1 MNQAKGPFSI
11 KKIDSRIRCCF
22 SGTPVKVAAWFL
34 ASKKEHAHANSLW
47 RHRYPYLPEMQKFH
61 APDEAHTA
69 SIAGRR
75 FRKADFYLP
84 GLPL

>member
-1 MNQAKGPFSI
+1 
-11 KKIDSRIRCCF
+11 
-22 SGTPVKVAAWFL
+22 
-34 ASKKEHAHANSLW
+34 
-47 RHRYPYLPEMQKFH
+47 MQKFH